1 MFHLFCAIKEGKFV
15 QIIFQTKEKT
25 LIVKLIGELDHHVAG
40 GVKDRIDKKI
50 TSSAAENLI
59 FDFSALSF
67 MDSSGIGV
75 VIGRY
80 KLIKSI
86 GGKTVIVS
94 NAKSID
100 RLLNIA
106 GIKKI
111 ISVRNDVDGA
121 VCALK
126 EG

>member
-1 MFHLFCAIKEGKFV
+1 M

-86 GGKTVIVS
+86 GGKIVIVS

>member
-1 MFHLFCAIKEGKFV
+1 M
-15 QIIFQTKEKT
+15 QIIFQTKDKT

-40 GVKDRIDKKI
+40 GVKERIDKKI
-50 TSSAAENLI
+50 TSSQLANLV

-80 KLIKSI
+80 KLVKSL
-86 GGKTVIVS
+86 GGRTVIVS
-94 NAKSID
+94 STKSLD

-111 ISVRNDVDGA
+111 ISVESDIDSALN
-121 VCALK
+121 ALK

>member
-1 MFHLFCAIKEGKFV
+1 M

-59 FDFSALSF
+59 LDFSALSF

>member
-1 MFHLFCAIKEGKFV
+1 M

-106 GIKKI
+106 GITKI

>member
-1 MFHLFCAIKEGKFV
+1 M

-40 GVKDRIDKKI
+40 GVKERIDKKI
-50 TSSAAENLI
+50 TSGAIKNLI

-80 KLIKSI
+80 KLIKSL
-86 GGKTVIVS
+86 GGSTVIVS

-111 ISVRNDVDGA
+111 ISVENDIEGA
-121 VCALK
+121 VSALK

>member
-1 MFHLFCAIKEGKFV
+1 M

-40 GVKDRIDKKI
+40 GVKERIDKKI

-94 NAKSID
+94 NTKSID

>member
-1 MFHLFCAIKEGKFV
+1 M

-94 NAKSID
+94 NTKSID